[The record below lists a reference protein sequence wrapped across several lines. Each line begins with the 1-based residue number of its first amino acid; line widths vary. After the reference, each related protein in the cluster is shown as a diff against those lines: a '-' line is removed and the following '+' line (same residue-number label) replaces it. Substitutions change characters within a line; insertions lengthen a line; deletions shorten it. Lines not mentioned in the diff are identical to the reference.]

1 MIIRGGKSVYKK
13 RDETKKIMQRLQLNE
28 DLISTEQIRM
38 IRTNI
43 DQVSISDSVL
53 LMVTSPR
60 NEEQKSIISSK
71 LAIAFV
77 EQGKKVLLVD
87 ANLRKPSL
95 NSLFQIKNE
104 NGLTNVILDEEN
116 IQLYIKETFVPGLF
130 VLPTGPIPLNP
141 SEIWIASKVKEFVRN
156 CVSEFDVVIID
167 APPFLIASDSHIL
180 ANQCDG
186 VILVLTEN
194 KTKKEDVLLTKD
206 YLDRK
211 NNRIVGVIY
220 QTG

>member
-1 MIIRGGKSVYKK
+1 MKLRRDRSVYRK
-13 RDETKKIMQRLQLNE
+13 RDETKKLMQRLQLNE
-28 DLISTEQIRM
+28 ESISTEQIRM

-43 DQVSISDSVL
+43 DQLSVNESVL
-53 LMVTSPR
+53 LMITSPR
-60 NEEQKSIISSK
+60 NEEEKSIISSK

-77 EQGKKVLLVD
+77 EQRKKVLLVD

-95 NSLFQIKNE
+95 NNLFQIKNE

-116 IQLYIKETFVPGLF
+116 LALHIKETFVPGLF
-130 VLPTGPIPLNP
+130 VLPTGPIPLKP
-141 SEIWIASKVKEFVRN
+141 TEVWITSKIKEFVAR
-156 CVSEFDVVIID
+156 CQAEFDVVILE
-167 APPFLIASDSHIL
+167 APPFLTASDSHIL

-186 VILVLTEN
+186 VILVVKEN
-194 KTKKEDVLLTKD
+194 KTKKEDVLQTKD